1 MSLVLPKHLKSKP
14 TINPY
19 EVSLNQFIEHIKQLI
34 GLFEGSLLQEN
45 KRLTGNLLLSQE
57 GSNVLTAGMRSLISL
72 VISWI
77 CNFLVMVIKA
87 DDKAIEDWKIKMMFD
102 ISKQF
107 DERIQSLKNEKEN
120 LSKL

>member
-14 TINPY
+14 TFNPY

-72 VISWI
+72 VISWV

-107 DERIQSLKNEKEN
+107 DDRIQSLKNEKEN